1 MSAAGRARGFT
12 LIEVLIA
19 LVIAATALSLGM
31 GALSGGARRLAR
43 IEETMLARWA
53 LDNVVSEL
61 TLRAAGL
68 DPGRHSFTETLLG
81 RTLAVHV
88 DVAREEAPPILRLGL
103 VVEDAARPGV
113 VLERESLELLH
124 GRP

>member
-1 MSAAGRARGFT
+1 MSAAGHTRGFT

-31 GALSGGARRLAR
+31 GALSGGAQRLAR
-43 IEETMLARWA
+43 IEESMIARWA

-61 TLRAAGL
+61 TLTAAGL
-68 DPGRHSFTETLLG
+68 EPGQHSFTETLLG
-81 RTLAVHV
+81 RTLAVRV
-88 DVAREEAPPILRLGL
+88 EVAREEAPPILRLAL